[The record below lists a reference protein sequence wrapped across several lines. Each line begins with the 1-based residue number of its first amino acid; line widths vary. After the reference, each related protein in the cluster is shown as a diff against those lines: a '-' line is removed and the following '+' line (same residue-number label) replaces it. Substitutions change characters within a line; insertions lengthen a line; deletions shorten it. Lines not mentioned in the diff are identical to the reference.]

1 MSNYKTAVLLLAT
14 FFAYMNATLAQTKNT
29 LPNIKAK
36 APKTKYMDWGKEPVE
51 SQDGPTDTWSW
62 HSMMCDGPQPDKTKA
77 SSTLVAQGKV
87 KYLANNVCDDNP
99 NTAWVE
105 GNADYGIGEYLEF
118 KEWGAMGD
126 GTISILNGYQSSKA
140 SWENNSRVKKFKVTV
155 NGKDYCTL
163 ELSDVMGIQ
172 TFILSNNKSGTIRFT
187 IMEVY
192 PGLKWKDT
200 AISGI
205 FSCGG

>member
-1 MSNYKTAVLLLAT
+1 MNIHKTTLLLLVV
-14 FFAYMNATLAQTKNT
+14 FFAYTYPAIAQTKAT

-36 APKTKYMDWGKEPVE
+36 APKTKYMDWGKEPIVP
-51 SQDGPTDTWSW
+51 QDGPPDTWTW
-62 HSMMCDGPQPDKTKA
+62 TQMMCDGPQPDNTKA
-77 SSTLVAQGKV
+77 SSTLAPQGKV
-87 KYLANNVCDDNP
+87 KYLASNVCDDNP

-118 KEWGAMGD
+118 KDWGAMGD
-126 GTISILNGYQSSKA
+126 GTVSILNGYQSSKA
-140 SWENNSRVKKFKVTV
+140 SWENNSRVKKLKVTV

-163 ELSDVMGIQ
+163 ELSDVMGVQ
-172 TFILSNNKSGTIRFT
+172 SFVLPNNSGTIRFT